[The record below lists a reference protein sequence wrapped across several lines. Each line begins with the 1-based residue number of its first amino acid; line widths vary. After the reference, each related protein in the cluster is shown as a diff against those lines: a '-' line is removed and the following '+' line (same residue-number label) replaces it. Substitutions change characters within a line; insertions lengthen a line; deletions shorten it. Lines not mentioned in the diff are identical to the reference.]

1 MQLYWQH
8 VAQLSDGW
16 VRLCSLGPAVRLHVL
31 KENMKSYVV
40 LDEINFTL
48 ILVLMT
54 PGDQLWG
61 I

>member
-1 MQLYWQH
+1 MRLY
-8 VAQLSDGW
+8 
-16 VRLCSLGPAVRLHVL
+16 SLGPALRLHAL

-54 PGDQLWG
+54 PRDQLWG
-61 I
+61 M